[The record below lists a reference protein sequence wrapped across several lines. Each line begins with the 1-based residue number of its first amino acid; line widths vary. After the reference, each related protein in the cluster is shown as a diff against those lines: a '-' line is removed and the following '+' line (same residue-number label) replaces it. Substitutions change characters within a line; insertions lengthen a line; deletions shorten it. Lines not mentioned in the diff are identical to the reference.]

1 MPTLPRCCWKRWPDR
16 RGDQLLLKRNVR
28 RFLFIIGLLVGGL
41 WAGTARADTF
51 QLNNGETLVGE
62 VLASSANDAGVQVKV
77 GEGEYKKVPWENFSQ
92 ADLKK
97 FGQNK
102 RMEPF
107 VEPFIEITQAEKA
120 KKTEVN
126 IKQPPRLERG
136 AKHSLVGAF
145 FRSGLG
151 TLIVLLL
158 YAANVYAA
166 YEIAI
171 FRAQSIPLVCG
182 MAAVLPVAGPIIF
195 LSLPTRLQPAEPRW
209 DVPPET
215 AAAAVTEAVNPMQ
228 GDVPQAAGLKLS
240 HSEPA
245 PAAPAPVA
253 TVTFQRGQF
262 TFNRR
267 FFETK
272 FPGFFGVVRR
282 DADKD
287 MVLLIKSARGVYVGQ
302 RISRI
307 AANDLHLEVH
317 KGHAS
322 EEVMIP
328 FTEIQ
333 EIQLKPREPA

>member
-1 MPTLPRCCWKRWPDR
+1 M
-16 RGDQLLLKRNVR
+16 
-28 RFLFIIGLLVGGL
+28 IGLLAGGL
-41 WAGTARADTF
+41 LAGSAPADTF

-62 VLASSANDAGVQVKV
+62 VLVSAANDVGVTIKV
-77 GEGEYKKVPWENFSQ
+77 GEGDYKKVSWENFSQ

-97 FGQNK
+97 FAQNK
-102 RMEPF
+102 KLETF
-107 VEPFIEITQAEKA
+107 VEPYIEITHEEKA
-120 KKTEVN
+120 KKTEGN
-126 IKQPPRLERG
+126 IKQPPRLERV
-136 AKHSLVGAF
+136 AKHSLFGAF
-145 FRSGLG
+145 FGSGLG
-151 TLIVLLL
+151 VLIVLLL

-171 FRAQSIPLVCG
+171 FRARPVPLVCG
-182 MAAVLPVAGPIIF
+182 VAAVLPLAGPILF
-195 LSLPTRLQPAEPRW
+195 LSLRTKLQAAESKW
-209 DVPPET
+209 EAAPES
-215 AAAAVTEAVNPMQ
+215 AARASAEAVNPMQ
-228 GDVPQAAGLKLS
+228 GEVPHVAGLKMS
-240 HSEPA
+240 TEPA
-245 PAAPAPVA
+245 QAPSGPVA
-253 TVTFQRGQF
+253 TTTFQRGQF

-267 FFETK
+267 FFETR

-287 MVLLIKSARGVYVGQ
+287 MVLVIKSSRGFFVGQ

-333 EIQLKPREPA
+333 EVQLKPKETS